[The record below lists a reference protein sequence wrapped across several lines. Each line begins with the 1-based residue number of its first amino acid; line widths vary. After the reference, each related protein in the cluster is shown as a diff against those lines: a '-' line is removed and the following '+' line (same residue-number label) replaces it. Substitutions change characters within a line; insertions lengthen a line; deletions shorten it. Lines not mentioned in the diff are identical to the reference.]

1 VTEEQSPVE
10 QAVEQALDLLFY
22 APVGLALTVRDELP
36 RLVERGR
43 RQVSGQLALA
53 KMAGQF
59 ALGQAQREVE
69 RLVGQATDRLHE
81 IQDRASPAPAT
92 ATVDRPWPNGSEG
105 AWSGT
110 PAPSPSP
117 PPAAVS
123 ASPAPAV
130 RSAAGDGASRRTLAI
145 PGYDLLSASQ
155 VVQRLAGLSPNELE
169 EVRAHEAGHRGRKTI
184 LARIHQL
191 QTDS

>member
-1 VTEEQSPVE
+1 MTEEQSPVE

-36 RLVERGR
+36 KLVEKGR

-69 RLVGQATDRLHE
+69 RMVGQATERLHE
-81 IQDRASPAPAT
+81 IQARGSPVPETAPAE
-92 ATVDRPWPNGSEG
+92 RPSPNGSEG
-105 AWSGT
+105 AAPVI
-110 PAPSPSP
+110 PAPNPGP
-117 PPAAVS
+117 PPAA
-123 ASPAPAV
+123 PAV
-130 RSAAGDGASRRTLAI
+130 PPAAGVQYAPGDGAGRRTLAI

-155 VVQRLAGLSPNELE
+155 VVQRLAGLSPHELE
-169 EVRAHEAGHRGRKTI
+169 EVRAHEASHRGRKTI
-184 LARIHQL
+184 LARIHQI
-191 QTDS
+191 QTDA